1 MLCVPCASSESLAS
15 DFCNF
20 FYTRF
25 DVAAL
30 ASPPTTKFD
39 LGGARRL
46 SSKKHCN
53 QSPSAPLCLRQE
65 SHSNGNGN
73 VNGNGSSPSSV
84 AGMWHRGAKA
94 QAWSISPGL
103 IAEPFSRSSEQTLD
117 VLKPPQKTIDVI
129 KQSQKTVKVCFTE
142 SKPSE
147 QTLASQF
154 TGIKPSGQTPE
165 GQVTGIKPSEQTP
178 EAQFTGINSDEH
190 LSQAPFNG
198 VKPSEGA
205 REAPITDTNLCQQT
219 QNNYPT
225 LSRNEPSKHTSESQ
239 FTRIEPSQHSPDY
252 LSTGMNSSAQNVE
265 HRVTGVVP
273 SEQTLEA
280 EYTGINSNQEIWIK
294 PSPRTQKAQLNGI
307 RVSDSSLDAGSQGL
321 WEGNK
326 SVING
331 SHFHSKGNGAQH
343 EDMEDE
349 VHENG
354 FVGNVR
360 QSYRQMHDAAQ
371 HSYMEDNKHLVKGS
385 HRDVATPLHMEG
397 QVLGRKY
404 VINGSHLQR
413 QRHVTQHP
421 EVGEQM
427 LQVLNLTM
435 EETRQPKEPIVV
447 SSVSQ
452 PTNKVAAIRLPAYR
466 TPFLRSSVKVSES
479 ILYLESLGADCSRL
493 IREDPSV
500 VTCDAKR
507 LRELVCALEQ
517 YGLKWND
524 LGRIFNLCPK
534 ILHLSPERDLKLVT
548 SFLFD
553 EVGLSPKDF
562 SKVTRR
568 CPRLLAC
575 EVNEQ
580 LWPTLRF
587 LRTLGFSKMG
597 QVVSNNATLLSFS
610 VEKKLVPKLRY
621 LESLGFTYREAVSM
635 VVRFPAIFNYSS
647 KENLQPKYNYLVH
660 EMGGKNKDLLAFPQY
675 FGYSLEKRIRPRHQC
690 IAKQDVSLSLQAMLK
705 LSEAE
710 FNAKFQCVSRSDHLS
725 KDVFVPLE
733 TSDAKFHECALES
746 LKFVSFNNPGTP
758 VLVGAQRC

>member
-1 MLCVPCASSESLAS
+1 MLCMPCASSESLAS
-15 DFCNF
+15 DSCNL
-20 FYTRF
+20 FYTRS
-25 DVAAL
+25 AL
-30 ASPPTTKFD
+30 ASSPTTKFD
-39 LGGARRL
+39 LVGARRL

-65 SHSNGNGN
+65 SHSNVNGN

-103 IAEPFSRSSEQTLD
+103 IAEPFIRSSEQTLD
-117 VLKPPQKTIDVI
+117 VLKAPQKTIDVI
-129 KQSQKTVKVCFTE
+129 KQSQKTLKVCFTE

-147 QTLASQF
+147 QTLESQF
-154 TGIKPSGQTPE
+154 TGIKPSGKTPE
-165 GQVTGIKPSEQTP
+165 AQFTGIKPSEQTH
-178 EAQFTGINSDEH
+178 EAQFTGINTDEH
-190 LSQAPFNG
+190 PSQAPFNG
-198 VKPSEGA
+198 AKPSEVA
-205 REAPITDTNLCQQT
+205 PPITDTNLCQQT

-225 LSRNEPSKHTSESQ
+225 LFGNESSKHASESQ

-252 LSTGMNSSAQNVE
+252 LSTGMYSSAQNVK
-265 HRVTGVVP
+265 HHFTGVVP

-280 EYTGINSNQEIWIK
+280 EYTGINSNQDIWIK
-294 PSPRTQKAQLNGI
+294 PSSRTQRAQLNGI
-307 RVSDSSLDAGSQGL
+307 KFSDSSMDAGLQGL
-321 WEGNK
+321 CEGNK

-331 SHFHSKGNGAQH
+331 SRFHSKRNGAQH

-354 FVGNVR
+354 FVGNFR
-360 QSYRQMHDAAQ
+360 QSYRQMPDAAQ
-371 HSYMEDNKHLVKGS
+371 HSYIEDDKHLVKGS
-385 HRDVATPLHMEG
+385 HRDGATPLHMEG
-397 QVLGRKY
+397 QVLGREY
-404 VINGSHLQR
+404 VINGSHSQR
-413 QRHVTQHP
+413 PRHVTQHP
-421 EVGEQM
+421 EVGEQ
-427 LQVLNLTM
+427 VLNFTM
-435 EETRQPKEPIVV
+435 EETRQPKEPVVV

-452 PTNKVAAIRLPAYR
+452 SANKVAAIRLPAYR

-507 LRELVCALEQ
+507 LRELVCALEH

-660 EMGGKNKDLLAFPQY
+660 EMGGKSKDLLAFPQY
-675 FGYSLEKRIRPRHQC
+675 FGYSLEKRIRPRHRC
-690 IAKQDVSLSLQAMLK
+690 IVKQDVSLSLQAMLK

-710 FNAKFQCVSRSDHLS
+710 FNAKFQCVSRLDHLS
-725 KDVFVPLE
+725 KDVFAPLE